1 MELVEV
7 SARSPCTPHAR
18 TGPQPSEGG
27 ITVPALALVSAIF
40 VIGFEELVQWKY
52 GAMGVIGLLM
62 LTVGIKAKN
71 PTLSSVGAVVLAVL
85 LAGPAL

>member
-1 MELVEV
+1 MPAL
-7 SARSPCTPHAR
+7 PDTPHAR
-18 TGPQPSEGG
+18 PGPQPSEGG
-27 ITVPALALVSAIF
+27 IALPALALVSAIF
-40 VIGFEELVQWKY
+40 VIGFEELLQWKY
-52 GAMGVIGLLM
+52 GAMGMIGLLL